1 MKKPLF
7 WEMFF
12 LLALVGVL
20 NYIATLYDLYWSL
33 SEFDSVVHFFGGAT
47 LGAFFLWFYF
57 FSGFFAPPKRK
68 LINFLLAAIF
78 SSMFVAVSWEIYELL
93 LGEAIFSGPKYGYDT
108 SLDLFMD
115 FLGVLATTFYAY
127 MKEVDTEKDERK
139 N

>member
-68 LINFLLAAIF
+68 LINFLLA
-78 SSMFVAVSWEIYELL
+78 
-93 LGEAIFSGPKYGYDT
+93 
-108 SLDLFMD
+108 DLY
-115 FLGVLATTFYAY
+115 LI
-127 MKEVDTEKDERK
+127 KI
-139 N
+139 